1 MRTHSTKFIQSE
13 DGAVTVDWVVIT
25 AAIAGM
31 AIGILLVMGSSTEKL
46 ASDVSAEMQTRP
58 IGMFEN

>member
-1 MRTHSTKFIQSE
+1 MPTQFKKFFRSE
-13 DGAVTVDWVVIT
+13 DGAITIDWVVIT

-58 IGMFEN
+58 LGMFDK